1 VEDLSDNEREEQLRR
16 WWADNWLWIIGGIA
30 LGLGAL
36 AGWNYWQT
44 SKVKAAE
51 LDESSYLAV
60 LDALGRDDK
69 EAAVKQATDLRK
81 LHPKSPYAD
90 QSDLALAR
98 YAVDQRDFDAAVQR
112 LRAVADSSRDAE
124 LRLIATTR
132 LARVLAEQGRH
143 DEALKLLDVAQAGAF
158 APLYHDLR
166 GDILAARND
175 VAGARQAYDAALAA
189 TAATP
194 PQGFD
199 RAYVE
204 LKRDALPA
212 AAAAPAAAPATA
224 APAATPPATAP
235 AAGTQP

>member
-16 WWADNWLWIIGGIA
+16 WWADNWLWIVGGIA

-44 SKVKAAE
+44 SKLKAAE
-51 LDESSYLAV
+51 VDESSYLAV

-69 EAAVKQATDLRK
+69 EAAIRQATDLRK

-132 LARVLAEQGRH
+132 LARVLAEQGKH

-175 VAGARQAYDAALAA
+175 AAGARQAYDAALAA
-189 TAATP
+189 TAASP

-212 AAAAPAAAPATA
+212 AAAAPAAAPAA
-224 APAATPPATAP
+224 AATPPANAP

>member
-16 WWADNWLWIIGGIA
+16 WWADNWLWIVGGIA

-175 VAGARQAYDAALAA
+175 AAGARQAYDAALAA
-189 TAATP
+189 TAASP

-212 AAAAPAAAPATA
+212 AAAAPATTTPAT
-224 APAATPPATAP
+224 TP

>member
-44 SKVKAAE
+44 SKLKASE
-51 LDESSYLAV
+51 QDESSYLAV
-60 LDALGRDDK
+60 LDALGRNDK
-69 EAAVKQATDLRK
+69 DAAIKQATDLRK

-98 YAVDQRDFDAAVQR
+98 FAVDQRDFDGAAQR

-132 LARVLAEQGRH
+132 LARVLAEQGKH
-143 DEALKLLDVAQAGAF
+143 DEALKLLDVAQAGSF

-175 VAGARQAYDAALAA
+175 AAGARAAYEAALAA
-189 TAATP
+189 TAADP

-212 AAAAPAAAPATA
+212 AATTA
-224 APAATPPATAP
+224 ATAP
-235 AAGTQP
+235 APVAGPQP

>member
-16 WWADNWLWIIGGIA
+16 WWADNWLWIVGGIA

-44 SKVKAAE
+44 SKLKSAE

-60 LDALGRDDK
+60 LDALGRNDK
-69 EAAVKQATDLRK
+69 DAAIKQATDLRK

-98 YAVDQRDFDAAVQR
+98 FAVDQRDLDAAAQR
-112 LRAVADSSRDAE
+112 LRAVADGSDDAE

-132 LARVLAEQGRH
+132 LARVLAEQGKH
-143 DEALKLLDVAQAGAF
+143 DEALKLLDVTRAGAF

-175 VAGARQAYDAALAA
+175 AAGARQAYDAALAA
-189 TAATP
+189 TAASP

-212 AAAAPAAAPATA
+212 AAVPAT
-224 APAATPPATAP
+224 TAP
-235 AAGTQP
+235 APVAGSQP

>member
-16 WWADNWLWIIGGIA
+16 WWADNWLWIVGGIA

-44 SKVKAAE
+44 SKLKAAE

-60 LDALGRDDK
+60 LDALGRNDK
-69 EAAVKQATDLRK
+69 DAAIKQATDLRK

-112 LRAVADSSRDAE
+112 LRLVADSSRDAE

-132 LARVLAEQGRH
+132 LARVLAEQGKH

-189 TAATP
+189 TAASP

-235 AAGTQP
+235 AAGTKP

>member
-1 VEDLSDNEREEQLRR
+1 MGGRWSGEVEDLSDNEREEQLRR
-16 WWADNWLWIIGGIA
+16 WWVDNWLWIVGGIA

-44 SKVKAAE
+44 SKLKAAE

-60 LDALGRDDK
+60 LDALSRDDK
-69 EAAVKQATDLRK
+69 EAAIKQATDLRK

-98 YAVDQRDFDAAVQR
+98 FAIDQRDFDAAAQR

-124 LRLIATTR
+124 LRSIATTR
-132 LARVLAEQGRH
+132 LARVLAEQGKH
-143 DEALKLLDVAQAGAF
+143 DEALKLLDVSQAGAF

-175 VAGARQAYDAALAA
+175 AAGARQAYDAALAA
-189 TAATP
+189 TAAEP

-212 AAAAPAAAPATA
+212 AATG
-224 APAATPPATAP
+224 TATAP
-235 AAGTQP
+235 APVAGPQP

>member
-16 WWADNWLWIIGGIA
+16 WWADNWLWIVGGIA
-30 LGLGAL
+30 LGLGVL
-36 AGWNYWQT
+36 AGWNYWQS
-44 SKVKAAE
+44 SKLKAAE

-81 LHPKSPYAD
+81 LHPRSPYAD

-112 LRAVADSSRDAE
+112 LRAVVDGSRDAE

-132 LARVLAEQGRH
+132 LARVLAEQGKH

-158 APLYHDLR
+158 VPLYHDLR

-175 VAGARQAYDAALAA
+175 AAGARQAYDAALAA
-189 TAATP
+189 TVASP

-212 AAAAPAAAPATA
+212 AAAAPAPTPAPSA
-224 APAATPPATAP
+224 

>member
-16 WWADNWLWIIGGIA
+16 WWADNWLWIVGGIA

-44 SKVKAAE
+44 SKLKAAE

-69 EAAVKQATDLRK
+69 EAAIKQATDLRK

-132 LARVLAEQGRH
+132 LARVLAEQGKH

-175 VAGARQAYDAALAA
+175 AAGARQAYDAALAA
-189 TAATP
+189 TAASP

-212 AAAAPAAAPATA
+212 AAAVPAAA

>member
-16 WWADNWLWIIGGIA
+16 WWADNWLWIVGGIA

-44 SKVKAAE
+44 SKLKAAE

-69 EAAVKQATDLRK
+69 EAAIKQATDLRK

-112 LRAVADSSRDAE
+112 LRAVAESSRDAE

-132 LARVLAEQGRH
+132 LARVLAEQGKH

-175 VAGARQAYDAALAA
+175 AAGARQAYEAALAA
-189 TAATP
+189 TAASP

-212 AAAAPAAAPATA
+212 AASAPAAAPAAA

>member
-36 AGWNYWQT
+36 AGWNYWQA
-44 SKVKAAE
+44 SKLKASE
-51 LDESSYLAV
+51 LDEASYLAV
-60 LDALGRDDK
+60 LDALGRNDK
-69 EAAVKQATDLRK
+69 DAAIKRATDLRK

-98 YAVDQRDFDAAVQR
+98 FAIDQRDFDGAAQR

-132 LARVLAEQGRH
+132 LARVLAEQGKH
-143 DEALKLLDVAQAGAF
+143 DEALKLLDVAQAGSF

-175 VAGARQAYDAALAA
+175 AAGARAAYDAALAA
-189 TAATP
+189 TAADP

-212 AAAAPAAAPATA
+212 AATAAVTAPATA
-224 APAATPPATAP
+224 AGP
-235 AAGTQP
+235 QP

>member
-36 AGWNYWQT
+36 AGWNYWQA
-44 SKVKAAE
+44 SKMKAAE

-60 LDALGRDDK
+60 LEALGRNDK
-69 EAAVKQATDLRK
+69 EAAIKQATDLRK

-98 YAVDQRDFDAAVQR
+98 HAIDQRDFDAAAQR
-112 LRAVADSSRDAE
+112 LRAVADGSRDAE
-124 LRLIATTR
+124 LRLIATSR
-132 LARVLAEQGRH
+132 LARVLAEQGKH
-143 DEALKLLDVAQAGAF
+143 DEALTLLDVSQAGAF

-175 VAGARQAYDAALAA
+175 AAGARQAYDAALAA
-189 TAATP
+189 TAANP

-212 AAAAPAAAPATA
+212 SAAPAAAPAVTD
-224 APAATPPATAP
+224 PAATP
-235 AAGTQP
+235 AAGAQP

>member
-16 WWADNWLWIIGGIA
+16 WWADNWLWIVGGIA

-44 SKVKAAE
+44 SKLKAAE

-69 EAAVKQATDLRK
+69 EAAIKQASDLRK
-81 LHPKSPYAD
+81 RHPKSPYAD

-98 YAVDQRDFDAAVQR
+98 HAVDQRDFDTAVQR
-112 LRAVADSSRDAE
+112 LRVVADSSRDAE

-132 LARVLAEQGRH
+132 LARVLAEQGKH
-143 DEALKLLDVAQAGAF
+143 EEALKLLDVAQAGAF

-175 VAGARQAYDAALAA
+175 ASGARQAYDAALAA
-189 TAATP
+189 TAASP

-199 RAYVE
+199 REYVE

-212 AAAAPAAAPATA
+212 AAPTAA
-224 APAATPPATAP
+224 APAATLPAPTP